1 MTQACILVIEDSEAD
16 QFLFKIM
23 AEEKYPELNIIQAY
37 DGQQAHEMLT
47 TTDIKP
53 DIIFLDINMP
63 RMNGYE
69 FLDAT
74 QDIIIKKDAK
84 VFMLTSSNQDS
95 DRTKALEYTCVKDYV
110 EKPFSIECLEK
121 ALTLH

>member
-1 MTQACILVIEDSEAD
+1 MTHTCILVIDDSEAD
-16 QFLFKIM
+16 QFLFKLLV
-23 AEEKYPELNIIQAY
+23 EERYPELNIIQAY
-37 DGQQAHEMLT
+37 DGQQAHEILT
-47 TTDIKP
+47 TTDLKP

-74 QDIIIKKDAK
+74 QDIIIEKNAK

-95 DRTKALEYTCVKDYV
+95 DKAKALDYTCVKGYV
-110 EKPFSIECLEK
+110 EKPFGIEPLEK
-121 ALTLH
+121 ALTLN